1 MEKNQSSALRDKEME
16 ELKLKN
22 LQLEAEIKNLRYLL
36 TLRGKEISKR
46 EAELSALKKN
56 MVELDPNQSFR
67 KIKQKE

>member
-36 TLRGKEISKR
+36 ILRGKEISKR

-56 MVELDPNQSFR
+56 IVELDPNQSFR